1 MEDRLKKVMADVLGV
16 NAAAIDEDSSPD
28 TIATWDSLR
37 HMNLMLAL
45 EEEFSVKLKDEDIMT
60 LISYP
65 LILLTLK
72 EFLQK

>member
-1 MEDRLKKVMADVLGV
+1 MADVLGV